1 MFFFSFSPGRIYHTV
16 LASLPWS
23 FSTPSFPLLA
33 TIFNVH
39 FALHIY
45 GVVAKQVQGQL
56 LLHLFGT
63 DISLLRYVSYRLQNV
78 SAGVVMGVKVKLTL

>member
-1 MFFFSFSPGRIYHTV
+1 MFFPFSPGRIYQTV

-23 FSTPSFPLLA
+23 ISTPSFPLLA

-45 GVVAKQVQGQL
+45 GVVAKQV
-56 LLHLFGT
+56 HLFGT

-78 SAGVVMGVKVKLTL
+78 SAGGEWV